1 MFFTR
6 FAAAFTL
13 GSALFAAAA
22 PTPRALDV
30 GSEVTSILGDL
41 QGVTNAVL
49 PEICSSSALTEIT
62 EETALPLVQ
71 KLADALT
78 TASSSLTGLTSSA
91 NSTAGGLLGRD
102 GKEEVAQLLNTVISD
117 ATNTLNPIVGEL
129 QKIPAVKE
137 LLTTLSPVLNTVL
150 STVDSLLP
158 GVLSLV
164 SGLLGPVL
172 DVLKGLGL
180 GNLLGGLLGGL

>member
-41 QGVTNAVL
+41 QGMTNAVL
-49 PEICSSSALTEIT
+49 PEISALTEIT

-117 ATNTLNPIVGEL
+117 ATNTLNPILGEL